1 MLTNAD
7 ITIYNKK
14 YNSETRS
21 DTWHRTVL
29 EGVHFYCEHKV
40 QLLATGL
47 VNADLYKIRVPLHV
61 KTDKQYVPQ
70 DEYQYQ
76 AAEDVSGLW
85 TIQKGDY
92 IVRGAGP
99 DVSTL
104 AELQKLICDTCK
116 VTAWSD
122 NRRGGLPHWRIEG
135 V

>member
-14 YNSETRS
+14 YDPNTRN

-29 EGVHFYCEHKV
+29 GGVHFYCEHKV
-40 QLLATGL
+40 QLLAAGL
-47 VNADLYKIRVPLHV
+47 ANADLYKIRVPLHV
-61 KTDKQYVPQ
+61 RTDRQYAPQ
-70 DEYQYQ
+70 AEYQ
-76 AAEDVSGLW
+76 AAGDVSGLW

-92 IVRGAGP
+92 VVHGTGP
-99 DVSTL
+99 EVASL
-104 AELQKLICDTCK
+104 GELQKTGLEICK

>member
-1 MLTNAD
+1 MITNAD

-14 YNSETRS
+14 YDPKIRG
-21 DTWHRTVL
+21 DTWHRAVL
-29 EGVHFYCEHKV
+29 KGVHLYCEHKV

-47 VNADLYKIRVPLHV
+47 VNADLYKIRVPLDV
-61 KTDKQYVPQ
+61 ETDKQYVPPG
-70 DEYQYQ
+70 EYRV
-76 AAEDVSGLW
+76 AGDVSGMW

-92 IVRGAGP
+92 IVRGIGP
-99 DVSTL
+99 DVSSPV
-104 AELQKLICDTCK
+104 ELQKLIIDTCK

>member
-1 MLTNAD
+1 MRPDAD

-14 YNSETRS
+14 YDPGTRN

-29 EGVHFYCEHKV
+29 RGVHIYCEHKV

-47 VNADLYKIRVPLHV
+47 VNADVYKIRVPTHV
-61 KTDKQYVPQ
+61 GTDKRYVPLG
-70 DEYQYQ
+70 EYRRS
-76 AAEDVSGLW
+76 EDVSGLW

-92 IVRGAGP
+92 IVQGIGP
-99 DVSTL
+99 DISSL
-104 AELQKLICDTCK
+104 KELQEAGLDTCK

-122 NRRGGLPHWRIEG
+122 NRRGSLPHWRIEG

>member
-1 MLTNAD
+1 MRPDAD

-14 YNSETRS
+14 YDPGTRN

-29 EGVHFYCEHKV
+29 RGVHIYCEHKV

-47 VNADLYKIRVPLHV
+47 VNADLYKIRVPLDV
-61 KTDKQYVPQ
+61 DTDKQYVPPR
-70 DEYQYQ
+70 EYC
-76 AAEDVSGLW
+76 ALEDVSRSW

-92 IVRGAGP
+92 IVQGAGSEISSLK
-99 DVSTL
+99 D
-104 AELQKLICDTCK
+104 LQRPGLDTCK

>member
-1 MLTNAD
+1 MITNAD

-14 YNSETRS
+14 YSPETRS

-29 EGVHFYCEHKV
+29 KGAHLYCEHKV

-47 VNADLYKIRVPLHV
+47 VNADLYKIRIPADVSV
-61 KTDKQYVPQ
+61 GKQYVPWP
-70 DEYQYQ
+70 EYQ
-76 AAEDVSGLW
+76 AAEDVSHLW

-92 IVRGAGP
+92 IVQEEAP
-99 DVSTL
+99 EVSDL
-104 AELQKLICDTCK
+104 KELQITVADIIK

-135 V
+135 T